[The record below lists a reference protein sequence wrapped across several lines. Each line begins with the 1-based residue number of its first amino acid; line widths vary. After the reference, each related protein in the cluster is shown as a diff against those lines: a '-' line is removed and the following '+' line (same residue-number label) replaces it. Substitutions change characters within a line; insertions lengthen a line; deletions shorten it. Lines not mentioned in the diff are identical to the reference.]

1 MRKSLSSLWLRSVRQ
16 LGKLGKVQARQ
27 GRKLLKTLLPV
38 TPRPTAKGRNHT
50 PSQQA
55 LIDPLSGVASVPPV
69 IERAIRRT
77 TRPAGQWSK
86 AYFHPPAES
95 LPAGAIAKRMGYWLY
110 LPSRHVWDAYGD
122 THEPMPLVVML
133 HGCKQTATDIA
144 TATRLNAL
152 ADRKGFAVLYPQQ
165 SAAADAHRCWHWYQ
179 RDTQQG
185 GGDVALIASLI
196 DRVRQQHGL
205 DASRIYLA
213 GLSAGAALANLIAL
227 HHPALIAAV
236 GLHSAPVFGTTDS
249 PISAYRAMQHGA
261 MLLNTEAAREFTRAA
276 PQFPGMPTIVIHG
289 DGDSV
294 VRRINARQ
302 LVEQMHIVNAPWI
315 SSAHPVAR
323 HHAGRAGG
331 RSPRHGYR
339 SLTYYAGRKPYLVQC
354 DIESLGHAWSGGDG
368 SVDYSTPAGPNATLM
383 MWNFFAL
390 HRRLPAASPPQAGA
404 GAPVEMP
411 AVSPVTATEATA

>member
-1 MRKSLSSLWLRSVRQ
+1 MRNSLSGLWLQGIRQ

-27 GRKLLKTLLPV
+27 GRKLLKNLLPA
-38 TPRPTAKGRNHT
+38 TARSAVKGRSHVPQT
-50 PSQQA
+50 QV
-55 LIDPLSGVASVPPV
+55 LIDPLSGVASVPVV
-69 IERAIRRT
+69 IERAVRRAAP
-77 TRPAGQWSK
+77 PAGQWSR
-86 AYFHPPAES
+86 AWFEPAAES
-95 LPAGAIAKRMGYWLY
+95 LPEGVTAKRMTYWLY
-110 LPSRHVWDAYGD
+110 IPSRGLSGGPGA
-122 THEPMPLVVML
+122 TEPMPLVVML

-144 TATRLNAL
+144 TATRFNAL

-196 DRVRQQHGL
+196 DRVREQHGL

-227 HHPALIAAV
+227 HHPGLIAAV

-249 PISAYRAMQHGA
+249 PMSAYRAMQHGA
-261 MLLNTEAAREFTRAA
+261 MLLNSEAAREFVRGA
-276 PQFPGMPTIVIHG
+276 PAFPGMPAIVIHG

-294 VRRINARQ
+294 VRRVNARQ

-315 SSAHPVAR
+315 TSEHPVAR

-339 SLTYYAGRKPYLVQC
+339 SLSYYAGRKPYLVQC

-368 SVDYSTPAGPNATLM
+368 SVDYSSPAGPNATLL
-383 MWNFFAL
+383 MWNFFLL
-390 HRRLPAASPPQAGA
+390 HQREPVPAPHPASAGVSA
-404 GAPVEMP
+404 QIS
-411 AVSPVTATEATA
+411 AVSPLTLAETMV

>member
-1 MRKSLSSLWLRSVRQ
+1 MRKSLSSLWLKSVRK

-27 GRKLLKTLLPV
+27 GRKLLKNLLPA
-38 TPRPTAKGRNHT
+38 TSRPTTKVRGHT
-50 PSQQA
+50 PPRQA
-55 LIDPLSGVASVPPV
+55 LIDPLSGVASVPAV
-69 IERAIRRT
+69 IERAVRRAT
-77 TRPAGQWSK
+77 PPAGQWSR
-86 AYFHPPAES
+86 AWFDPSVGSAPVGSSAR
-95 LPAGAIAKRMGYWLY
+95 RMSYWLY
-110 LPSRHVWDAYGD
+110 IPARHAAGGSGDAG
-122 THEPMPLVVML
+122 PMPLVVML
-133 HGCKQTATDIA
+133 HGCKQTASDIA

-196 DRVRQQHGL
+196 DRVREQHGL

-249 PISAYRAMQHGA
+249 PISAYRTMQHGA
-261 MLLNTEAAREFTRAA
+261 MLLNSEAAREFLRAA
-276 PQFPGMPTIVIHG
+276 PLFPGMPTMVVHG

-294 VRRINARQ
+294 VRRVNARQ
-302 LVEQMHIVNAPWI
+302 LVEQMHIINAPWL
-315 SSAHPVAR
+315 SGGNPVAR

-339 SLTYYAGRKPYLVQC
+339 TLTYYAGRKPYLVQC

-383 MWNFFAL
+383 MWNFFTL
-390 HRRLPAASPPQAGA
+390 HRRVRAPGEASAHTAPEVSD
-404 GAPVEMP
+404 APVM
-411 AVSPVTATEATA
+411 AVAETAA